1 MFRFFKLIFFVVL
14 AFIAGKMMAEDT
26 RFTASQ
32 EPQEVESP
40 YAQMAGLLAD
50 PEFKEQN
57 PTEYRRLAALALMLR
72 ARALAT
78 IPESPE
84 LES

>member
-14 AFIAGKMMAEDT
+14 AFLAGKMMAEDT
-26 RFTASQ
+26 RNVVASG
-32 EPQEVESP
+32 PQIVESP
-40 YAQMAGLLAD
+40 YAQMAQFLAD

-57 PTEYRRLAALALMLR
+57 PVEYRRLAALALMLR

-78 IPESPE
+78 IPESSE

>member
-14 AFIAGKMMAEDT
+14 AFIAGKMMAEDI
-26 RFTASQ
+26 RLAANQ
-32 EPQEVESP
+32 EPQEIESP
-40 YAQMAGLLAD
+40 YAQMAQFLAD

-57 PTEYRRLAALALMLR
+57 PVEYRRLAALALMLR
-72 ARALAT
+72 ARTLAD
-78 IPESPE
+78 IPESEE

>member
-26 RFTASQ
+26 GFIANQ
-32 EPQEVESP
+32 ESQEVESP
-40 YAQMAGLLAD
+40 YAQMAHLLAD

-57 PTEYRRLAALALMLR
+57 PVEYRRLAALALMLR

-78 IPESPE
+78 IAQSEE